1 MVARSNST
9 IDASEAKAALA
20 DRLATLHHRRA
31 KTFAAAE
38 WLFFAKSLYP
48 SAALVR
54 SVTEQGS
61 LSDINDDL
69 RDFWQEVRRRGNPSV
84 STLAGLPEHLASAF
98 APAIE
103 AMWLSALDSANA
115 SVASARQSFS
125 QAVED
130 ARRAADV
137 SRELAEDARARLADA
152 EARIEEGRAVAATL
166 QDSLRAARSEL
177 ELAEQTAERL
187 RADLRTSEDARA
199 QLQELLGTGL
209 GALKQSSDKASEAF
223 LGEIRYLKVQLD
235 GARAAERDLR
245 EQIQSGRQGAS
256 LEVQILRQQNNG
268 LLETNG
274 RLNLQNQDLTE
285 KLTAALAQLSRRS

>member
-1 MVARSNST
+1 MVVRTNST
-9 IDASEAKAALA
+9 LDPSEAKATLGG
-20 DRLATLHHRRA
+20 RLAVLHHRRA

-38 WLFFAKSLYP
+38 WLFFEKSLYP

-69 RDFWQEVRRRGNPSV
+69 RDFWQEVRRRGSPSA
-84 STLAGLPEHLASAF
+84 SSLPGLPDHLASAF
-98 APAIE
+98 TPAIE
-103 AMWLSALDSANA
+103 AMWLSALDAANV
-115 SVASARQSFS
+115 SVASARESFS
-125 QAVED
+125 RAVAD

-137 SRELAEDARARLADA
+137 SRELVEDARARLADA
-152 EARIEEGRAVAATL
+152 EARVEEGRAVASTL
-166 QDSLRAARSEL
+166 QESLSAARSEL
-177 ELAEQTAERL
+177 ERAEQTAERL
-187 RADLRTSEDARA
+187 RADLRTSEDSRA
-199 QLQELLGTGL
+199 QLQELLANGL

-223 LGEIRYLKVQLD
+223 LGEIRYLKIQLD

-245 EQIQSGRQGAS
+245 DQIQNSRQGAS
-256 LEVQILRQQNNG
+256 MEVQILRQQNNG

-285 KLTAALAQLSRRS
+285 RLTTALAQMAKRS